1 MNKLFLFSDNN
12 VFVSCKMSWR
22 LQRELEI
29 GSEFKK
35 ERLSTMLLLKR
46 LLKGAA
52 LTTVL
57 VPPTA
62 AGLW

>member
-35 ERLSTMLLLKR
+35 ERLITMLLLKR